1 MISNLTF
8 WNNDIEFKERERK
21 KRLEYGILLRQQIEE
36 DQKEKKKKKRKEQ
49 LKMRNI

>member
-36 DQKEKKKKKRKEQ
+36 DQKRKEQ